1 MNKLQPED
9 IEWRFI
15 RSMSGQTHHSISR
28 DERYK
33 IQMEMVSRTKPS
45 GEPGKPKVYFY
56 IDDHSAEFYSEED
69 LCNAWN
75 EIYDFDRDNP
85 EYKLVYFTKQIK
97 KP

>member
-9 IEWRFI
+9 IEWRFV
-15 RSMSGQTHHSISR
+15 RSYSGSSHHNISR
-28 DERYK
+28 DDRYN
-33 IQMEMVSRTKPS
+33 IQMEMLSKETPF
-45 GEPGKPKVYFY
+45 GGAGKPKVYFY
-56 IDDHSAEFYSEED
+56 IDGQSAEFHSEEE
-69 LCNAWN
+69 LCKAWN